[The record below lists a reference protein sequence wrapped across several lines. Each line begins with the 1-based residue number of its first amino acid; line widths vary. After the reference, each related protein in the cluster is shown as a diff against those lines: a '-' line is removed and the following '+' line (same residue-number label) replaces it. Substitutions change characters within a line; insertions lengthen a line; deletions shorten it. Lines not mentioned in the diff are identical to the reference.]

1 MWLFYLNL
9 NFTTINSKC
18 KIKWKYDNFKNFDLF
33 RIGYFFSLKILRR
46 VLEGEGLDADELAF
60 EELNSNENNAD
71 ELNAD
76 EHNAD
81 EHNADEHNADELN
94 ADELNADELNADELN
109 ARCWIDRTLFCAN
122 GCAL

>member
-60 EELNSNENNAD
+60 EELNSNENNPD
-71 ELNAD
+71 EL
-76 EHNAD
+76 
-81 EHNADEHNADELN
+81 NADELN

-109 ARCWIDRTLFCAN
+109 ADCSLLNISHFVLCQRLRSIIFLTFFYSLEI
-122 GCAL
+122 